1 MTQSKFN
8 QSSQA
13 LKAIFIYH
21 LPPRLIMDQPKVSPG
36 IRWARVRILLK
47 RQGVVIAE
55 VDPRRYRETAPRSQ
69 LSSACLGINRPEPS
83 SHSHVAN
90 VQFWN
95 KQLLGTLSHLLFID
109 SKQIFLFI
117 ISRHASNFQAPHAF
131 SCKSDYWI
139 LRLDCYNCSA
149 RYSENYVKWTTFDI

>member
-55 VDPRRYRETAPRSQ
+55 VEPRSQ
-69 LSSACLGINRPEPS
+69 RHRSPLTAVLRMSGHQQAWTLFSLTCGQCAILKY
-83 SHSHVAN
+83 AT
-90 VQFWN
+90 
-95 KQLLGTLSHLLFID
+95 LGTLGHLLFID
-109 SKQIFLFI
+109 YKQIFLFI

-139 LRLDCYNCSA
+139 LQLDCYNCSA
-149 RYSENYVKWTTFDI
+149 RYSKNYVKWSTFDI